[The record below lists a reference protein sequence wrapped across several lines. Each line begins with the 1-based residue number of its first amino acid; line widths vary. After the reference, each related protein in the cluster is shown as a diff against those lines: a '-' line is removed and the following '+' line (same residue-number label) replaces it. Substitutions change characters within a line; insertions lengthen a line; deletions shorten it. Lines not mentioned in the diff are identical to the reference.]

1 MNVRKLLGCLAVA
14 GSIFVAS
21 PTGQAN
27 AASLLSPGA
36 ASAIQL
42 DTHELAS
49 EVRWLHRGWR
59 HGTATGAGGT
69 IEAGDT
75 IITVIGAGEGS

>member
-49 EVRWLHRGWR
+49 EVRWRHRGWR
-59 HGTATGAGGT
+59 HHRWHRLGLAAP
-69 IEAGDT
+69 
-75 IITVIGAGEGS
+75 